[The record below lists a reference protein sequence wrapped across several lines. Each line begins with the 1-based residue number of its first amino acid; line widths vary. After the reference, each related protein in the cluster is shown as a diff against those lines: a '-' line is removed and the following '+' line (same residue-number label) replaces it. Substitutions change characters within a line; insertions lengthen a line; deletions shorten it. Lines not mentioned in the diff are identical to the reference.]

1 MTGSSSAATGT
12 MKPTGN
18 TDFVSLPAV
27 VDRPIP
33 TSLRADPLLRH
44 HTGHNPRHIASSV
57 EKWRL
62 KHPHDMPPYRFTPS
76 PTFCQS
82 SADRPKAHKGH
93 ARVTS
98 PLTRSRANLPLLL
111 VSLAPRSFDQ
121 HLYDA
126 TCFGL

>member
-44 HTGHNPRHIASSV
+44 HTGHNPGISLLQWRSGGSSIPTICRLTDSRRHQLFA
-57 EKWRL
+57 R
-62 KHPHDMPPYRFTPS
+62 
-76 PTFCQS
+76 
-82 SADRPKAHKGH
+82 ARPIGRK
-93 ARVTS
+93 
-98 PLTRSRANLPLLL
+98 LTRGT
-111 VSLAPRSFDQ
+111 LA
-121 HLYDA
+121 
-126 TCFGL
+126 